1 MNKTIVTHF
10 SPDQDAASSVWLIHR
25 FLKGWSTAD
34 VAFVHAGTTLNN
46 EDPDSDENIIHVDT
60 GLGKFDHH
68 QTSDETCAAELVF
81 KHLVKEKLLDKETQQ
96 ALERM
101 VTVIC
106 DEDHFKEIYRFEPD
120 SDLYDFMPSA
130 IRNGAHSIF
139 ESDHQIVEFLERIF
153 DCILQAMI
161 YKIRAE
167 KELVKGFEYETAW
180 GKTLAI
186 ETDNRETSSLAQ
198 KKGFN
203 MVISKSKNGQV
214 RIKTRP
220 DVQKDLQDIYD
231 MVLKKDPTATWFYHV
246 SGHMLLNGSSK
257 NPDMVPSKLTL
268 KELIGM
274 TRI

>member
-1 MNKTIVTHF
+1 MNKTIVTHV
-10 SPDQDAASSVWLIHR
+10 SPDQDAASSVWLVHR
-25 FLKGWSTAD
+25 FLKGWETAD
-34 VAFVHAGTTLNN
+34 VLFVPAGTTLNN
-46 EDPDSDENIIHVDT
+46 EDPDADENIMHVDT
-60 GLGKFDHH
+60 GMGKFDHH
-68 QTSDETCAAELVF
+68 QTNEETCAAELVF
-81 KHLVKEKLLDKETQQ
+81 KHLAHEKLLDKETKA

-101 VTVIC
+101 VAVIC
-106 DEDHFKEIYRFEPD
+106 DEDHFKEIYRDQPD
-120 SDLYDFMPSA
+120 NDVYDFMPSA

-139 ESDHQIVEFLERIF
+139 DNDHQIVEFLEQIF

-167 KELVKGFEYETAW
+167 KELAKGFEYETAW

-220 DVQKDLQDIYD
+220 DVQKDLQDMYD
-231 MVLKKDPTATWFYHV
+231 MVLKKDPNATWFYHV

-257 NPDMVPSKLTL
+257 NPDMVPSKLSL
-268 KELIGM
+268 RELISM
-274 TRI
+274 TKI